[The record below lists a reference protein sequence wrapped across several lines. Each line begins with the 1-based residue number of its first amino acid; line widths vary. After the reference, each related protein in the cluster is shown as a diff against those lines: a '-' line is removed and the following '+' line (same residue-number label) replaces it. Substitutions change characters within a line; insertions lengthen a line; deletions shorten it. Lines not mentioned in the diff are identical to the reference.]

1 MKTRIYTL
9 FIAAASLLVA
19 ACQTT
24 PTETVGLESALLPKT
39 VQFTAGAPGTRT
51 AFTDP
56 EGTTYPV
63 QWTENDTEVLIWR
76 NRSASELNAA
86 TVSPSED
93 RTSAKFETVFLPAT
107 GGVTYYL
114 ASPSSAVDADA
125 SIADG
130 QWHFSVPEGQ
140 TPSEKSVDEAAQIL
154 VSKSETYETDP
165 DSVPLHLVHWTS
177 YGCLTLSNLDLGGEP
192 LASVVLEAEVPWAGE
207 WSYDPESGQS
217 TYVGDADA
225 GKSLFLTATD
235 AGAVWFACA
244 PVNMGGKTLKV
255 TARGTKQTRIR
266 TVTLPSSAIPEAK
279 TFESGKIA
287 LVTIDMKDAESP
299 ESPDSKTYE
308 LVTKGGSLTEGGKFV
323 ITAAEYDVAMST
335 TQNEKNRG
343 QVAVTKSD
351 NTIVNPPDDVEVV
364 TLESGVTSGTWAFKT
379 RDGRYLGTI
388 FGSNSLTTQDTK
400 SETTDWRISYSS
412 AGAVTIKNIETK
424 SLSLIYNPNSH
435 YFWAVVATV
444 SVKSP
449 VSLYKLK
456 VEGDSSG
463 KDDPKLRL
471 VKSSLTL
478 TEGETGSVKVGLCY
492 SDGALSYE
500 SSDEAVVKVDSEGK
514 LTAMK
519 AGEATVT
526 VTVAETEQYQS
537 GSATCKVTV
546 LPPVPVSGITL
557 DKTSVSVVEGESGK
571 LTATVNPSNAANK
584 KVTWSSS
591 NSSVVQVD
599 QDGAFY
605 ALKPGTAT
613 VTVTSVADNTK
624 KATCVVTVTKF
635 YAVTGVTLD
644 KTSVRL
650 QKGSTVKLTATVT
663 PSNATNV
670 ELIWDSDNENVATV
684 DQNGNVKAISGT
696 VGATC
701 TITAVARNKDRGN
714 EHSATCTV
722 TIMQKP
728 DPSKVSFWIAEDNG
742 NESFGPLEEAG
753 KEIQANKWYIIRIR
767 DDVNNVNLLDNY
779 HSFNGTGNSTKT
791 EYQKE
796 IYTDSKGHTYWRV
809 KITTD
814 GYVEMKLK
822 YKSSE
827 LDVEAKRVVYVPR
840 NLVLYK
846 NNGVEFGAAE
856 EVNLNLGASAEFSIR
871 HAVTHDEILIDPEYM
886 NFTNSDGEAYSTIAV
901 VNNRTIRVTAKNS
914 PYRTVWN
921 LNYNKYG
928 TRMSRTIIMDMTCQ
942 SVTIDKSNG
951 TYFYDNQLHIDV
963 GDELQLSA
971 TTVGGSGNVVWSVTD
986 GSGHASITSDGKIK
1000 GLSYGFA
1007 RVQAKSK
1014 ENYPYALLEVWV
1026 YDKATGI
1033 TIDDISSTEYY
1044 NSTPSIWAKPGSTIS
1059 FRYKVN
1065 PSTANQ
1071 KVKFE
1076 TTYYAPPINDWPQTN
1091 TSVGDGSHRLSI
1103 NVPSSARYHAGNL
1116 EHTAG
1121 NRYAT
1126 KMMTWNGK
1134 VSKEIDL
1141 AIIQYA
1147 SSDVKPMDYLIAKKN
1162 KNGALRTTDG
1172 GLRIMEDFD
1181 GRSMIVTKNPGSV
1194 SSDEAVVAVIHQMRT
1209 NTYSYN
1215 GGWQVSNIG
1224 VNGNR
1229 NIHGVAVSIRATG
1242 NAVTWAN
1249 STYEIA
1255 YDSAWPSGNNSYPN
1269 PYVSGAEWSS
1279 ENGLGFTHCSHAFN
1293 YLIKDSKYR
1302 IKPAQEVVTFAANYP
1317 VEDFIFSWLQ
1327 NQNSACPAYSIWFV
1341 PTMKEWLNLKGYGR
1355 ADVHLG
1361 IIRNIERAGGSFP
1374 NREEYWLIE
1383 SYDSTTAWYATY
1395 LNGCYKQ
1402 SKTETAKVRPF
1413 IRF

>member
-644 KTSVRL
+644 KPTLQL
-650 QKGSTVKLTATVT
+650 QKGATAQLTATVT

-670 ELIWDSDNENVATV
+670 EVIWESDNIHCATV
-684 DQNGNVKAISGT
+684 DQNGKVTAVSDLAGT
-696 VGATC
+696 SCNIVV
-701 TITAVARNKDRGN
+701 VARNKDRGN
-714 EHSATCTV
+714 EHTAKCKV
-722 TIMQKP
+722 TIG
-728 DPSKVSFWIAEDNG
+728 KVPVLKAQYAMSSYSSNWSDMGSLVKLSISQEFFVRLYDTANDEVMDSG
-742 NESFGPLEEAG
+742 TFGYDGIGRALHMANADYDSSVPG
-753 KEIQANKWYIIRIR
+753 TYFDVYGSNKW
-767 DDVNNVNLLDNY
+767 
-779 HSFNGTGNSTKT
+779 
-791 EYQKE
+791 
-796 IYTDSKGHTYWRV
+796 RV
-809 KITTD
+809 VLRTD
-814 GYVEMKLK
+814 GFLSTTLTCKDEAQGVDF
-822 YKSSE
+822 SQ
-827 LDVEAKRVVYVPR
+827 DVTFYVPR
-840 NLVLYK
+840 PLELSLDPDYSTVMPADAEVSACIGSPVRLFIRHKTKMRFETVEPDYLTFTEGNASIAELSLNENNNVIVITPKQSGTTTWRIKYDRNGITLNRTVKIVVKPRYSIYHSSGEIADGTFTFMYDDIEDNTYTFRLYDNEKNDYVYTMSGLSAKVTSGSDRLSVSLAESGSQYSYHGLYKVFKVKATRASGWYNGSVSFYYNDELVKALPIRVNMPSYSLRYSTDASAFSSTSPVVGNSLLVSRTAPTYIRLYDETHGKYISQANDYVGSSGQLTLSTVNNMGKFTASVGNVYYPSIRVSCSDGVGVIGYFSTAVHVPCDVKWASDKFDGTLVLGYYIY
-846 NNGVEFGAAE
+846 
-856 EVNLNLGASAEFSIR
+856 LGQDHYYFLWNSTDKRIYEIDERYLTVTNTDESALYI
-871 HAVTHDEILIDPEYM
+871 
-886 NFTNSDGEAYSTIAV
+886 
-901 VNNRTIRVTAKNS
+901 
-914 PYRTVWN
+914 
-921 LNYNKYG
+921 
-928 TRMSRTIIMDMTCQ
+928 
-942 SVTIDKSNG
+942 SV
-951 TYFYDNQLHIDV
+951 
-963 GDELQLSA
+963 A
-971 TTVGGSGNVVWSVTD
+971 T
-986 GSGHASITSDGKIK
+986 TSDGHKAVR
-1000 GLSYGFA
+1000 FHP
-1007 RVQAKSK
+1007 VK
-1014 ENYPYALLEVWV
+1014 E
-1026 YDKATGI
+1026 GI
-1033 TIDDISSTEYY
+1033 TTVTLHYSDGMGATAESDLKYTFRVS
-1044 NSTPSIWAKPGSTIS
+1044 KLPGS
-1059 FRYKVN
+1059 
-1065 PSTANQ
+1065 
-1071 KVKFE
+1071 
-1076 TTYYAPPINDWPQTN
+1076 
-1091 TSVGDGSHRLSI
+1091 
-1103 NVPSSARYHAGNL
+1103 
-1116 EHTAG
+1116 
-1121 NRYAT
+1121 
-1126 KMMTWNGK
+1126 
-1134 VSKEIDL
+1134 
-1141 AIIQYA
+1141 
-1147 SSDVKPMDYLIAKKN
+1147 
-1162 KNGALRTTDG
+1162 
-1172 GLRIMEDFD
+1172 
-1181 GRSMIVTKNPGSV
+1181 
-1194 SSDEAVVAVIHQMRT
+1194 
-1209 NTYSYN
+1209 
-1215 GGWQVSNIG
+1215 
-1224 VNGNR
+1224 
-1229 NIHGVAVSIRATG
+1229 
-1242 NAVTWAN
+1242 
-1249 STYEIA
+1249 
-1255 YDSAWPSGNNSYPN
+1255 
-1269 PYVSGAEWSS
+1269 
-1279 ENGLGFTHCSHAFN
+1279 
-1293 YLIKDSKYR
+1293 
-1302 IKPAQEVVTFAANYP
+1302 
-1317 VEDFIFSWLQ
+1317 
-1327 NQNSACPAYSIWFV
+1327 
-1341 PTMKEWLNLKGYGR
+1341 
-1355 ADVHLG
+1355 
-1361 IIRNIERAGGSFP
+1361 
-1374 NREEYWLIE
+1374 
-1383 SYDSTTAWYATY
+1383 
-1395 LNGCYKQ
+1395 
-1402 SKTETAKVRPF
+1402 
-1413 IRF
+1413 